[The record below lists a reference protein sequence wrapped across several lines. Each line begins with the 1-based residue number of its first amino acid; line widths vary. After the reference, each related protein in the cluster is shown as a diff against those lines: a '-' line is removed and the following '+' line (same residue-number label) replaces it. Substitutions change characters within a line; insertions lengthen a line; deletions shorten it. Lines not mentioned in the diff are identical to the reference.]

1 MTTNQALVG
10 PTDHNHVLGG
20 PESSGSEVKH
30 LLYSQGPK
38 TVGGNKQRLPPGES
52 TFLRLRLKPK
62 DKSSRA
68 GAKNRQIKHVWEV
81 PRSSVQRWQLGRPNY
96 KGLRVQ
102 FSGRI

>member
-68 GAKNRQIKHVWEV
+68 GAKTG
-81 PRSSVQRWQLGRPNY
+81 RSNTYGRYPDALCREGN
-96 KGLRVQ
+96 
-102 FSGRI
+102 